1 MRVSMGLCLLA
12 VAAPAAAQTD
22 AQALAQRAEAF
33 VRVRNAFDQA
43 AMTAMMAPDYQEI
56 SPVGEV
62 DSRERVI
69 GFYAAD
75 KKQPAPPMT
84 ISETVA
90 RPAGQIGA
98 VTMRIAYAMP
108 GKDGQVQTRAMRVG
122 FVARKVGG
130 AWQFVTVQFTPIRG

>member
-1 MRVSMGLCLLA
+1 MRVSMGLCLVA

-22 AQALAQRAEAF
+22 AQALAQRAETF
-33 VRVRNAFDQA
+33 LWVRNAFDQA

-75 KKQPAPPMT
+75 KKQVAPPMT

-90 RPAGQIGA
+90 RPAGHIGA
-98 VTMRIAYAMP
+98 VTMRIAYSMP

-122 FVARKVGG
+122 FVARKVRG